1 MESTNRISFDP
12 DPEAQ
17 WGLDMANKYEESI
30 NKLIEAFESKFHEA
44 RHKI

>member
-1 MESTNRISFDP
+1 MESNKRISFDP

-30 NKLIEAFESKFHEA
+30 NKLIEAFESKLHEV
-44 RHKI
+44 RYKI